1 MKDTHRISSLTEDTY
16 MDARLS
22 MEATTRWVLQ
32 NSKQLGEDTI
42 AHIGYPKQMA
52 KGIKFLT
59 YPLAMPPP
67 SLASLLCLSR
77 HHSSPPPPA
86 RHRRSLTAATSRSLS
101 SPSLPYLSLSPPIA
115 ASLLSRTLPPP
126 PVTVARSPPLPPA
139 LSRHCHSPISPS
151 LHPSPLSPSSSL
163 SRRLSLAAS
172 LRRCPGSGAGQVVD
186 TASRVAVARRPPTS
200 CWPRPP
206 PSPTSIGSVPPVAR
220 RKIRRRVADLALV
233 ADRDKRRRAASRR
246 GLGAVEDVAQVLTG
260 IVSRLSPASSPP
272 LVASPSSHR
281 LSPLSSPSPRYILYK
296 YILNLH
302 LYTLYIDSLYI

>member
-1 MKDTHRISSLTEDTY
+1 

-67 SLASLLCLSR
+67 SLASPLCLSR

-86 RHRRSLTAATSRSLS
+86 RHRRSLTAAASRSLS
-101 SPSLPYLSLSPPIA
+101 SPSLPYLSLSPPVA
-115 ASLLSRTLPPP
+115 ALSLILSLPPP
-126 PVTVARSPPLPPA
+126 LPRCLSPVVADKERRAGRGGGRRAACGLRWLPPSSPPRA
-139 LSRHCHSPISPS
+139 G
-151 LHPSPLSPSSSL
+151 
-163 SRRLSLAAS
+163 LA
-172 LRRCPGSGAGQVVD
+172 
-186 TASRVAVARRPPTS
+186 
-200 CWPRPP
+200 PP
-206 PSPTSIGSVPPVAR
+206 PSPTSIGSGAASGRR
-220 RKIRRRVADLALV
+220 RKIRRRCA
-233 ADRDKRRRAASRR
+233 RIWPPRGQIRIERRRARRIKEEASVP
-246 GLGAVEDVAQVLTG
+246 VEDVAQVLTG

-272 LVASPSSHR
+272 LVC
-281 LSPLSSPSPRYILYK
+281 LSLWPPTLTSLPLLRRRYILYK